1 MNGPEIIE
9 LDGLGGSG
17 GGRASTNFGGGIEL
31 LMNDKFKNDGGGGR
45 RGGGGG
51 GDDITLNDLSML
63 ENELNDITSDLNG
76 GSGGGS
82 SKKITRNMKSDI
94 FSLNFSP
101 NDNGGDASGDE
112 YDGGGGISG
121 GRGESGFS
129 IGAATA
135 ASNGGGDD
143 KGSATWD
150 GYAKF
155 NNIPMNP
162 DAPIDGGGGGA
173 GGAQQPQMT
182 KEELLREK
190 FKLLRKLEE
199 LESKGVTL
207 TKKYTMESSIL
218 EMRGE
223 YETHVEEREHQNS
236 KKFQSKMLLACITG
250 LEFLNNKFDP
260 FDLKL
265 DGWSEQVNENIDE
278 YDEIFA
284 ELHEKYKSKAQMAP
298 ELKLLF
304 QLGGSAIMLHMTN
317 TMFKSALPGM
327 DDIMRQNPELMQQ
340 FTQAAVNSMSSSG
353 QAQGL
358 GGRGGGGNGGGG
370 GGGGAGPGFAS
381 FMSDMMGGGGGGPVL
396 PSRPPPPPIA
406 TKSVNAA
413 PPPPRPGAAI
423 PIGNR
428 PDINLGRGQMNAG
441 ISMSDDDNGDD
452 MFLGRLKP
460 SSAPASQQQQQQQ
473 QQRRPEMRGPAVDT
487 DINSI
492 LSGLKTKSINIQQ
505 QQQQQQGPNQPQ
517 SQGQDQQTFSAQPGP
532 SFADIESG
540 NSGNSGNGSTAP
552 MKSKRKPRSEKN
564 TISLN
569 I

>member
-1 MNGPEIIE
+1 MGSGPEVID
-9 LDGLGGSG
+9 LDMIGSG
-17 GGRASTNFGGGIEL
+17 GRTSTNFGSGIEL
-31 LMNDKFKNDGGGGR
+31 LMNDKFKNDSGGR
-45 RGGGGG
+45 RGGGG
-51 GDDITLNDLSML
+51 GDDITLNDLTML
-63 ENELNDITSDLNG
+63 ENELNDI
-76 GSGGGS
+76 SGDINSMGNS
-82 SKKITRNMKSDI
+82 NSNSNSNSKKISSRNMKSDI
-94 FSLNFSP
+94 FSINFS
-101 NDNGGDASGDE
+101 NDDGNASGDE
-112 YDGGGGISG
+112 RDSVGGGDAIPS
-121 GRGESGFS
+121 FS
-129 IGAATA
+129 IGSATA
-135 ASNGGGDD
+135 NATGGDE
-143 KGSATWD
+143 KPTWD

-162 DAPIDGGGGGA
+162 DIPVDSASTGGA
-173 GGAQQPQMT
+173 AAPQQMS

-199 LESKGVTL
+199 LEAKGVTL

-223 YETHVEEREHQNS
+223 YETHIEEREHQNS
-236 KKFQSKMLLACITG
+236 KKFQAKMLLACITG

-340 FTQAAVNSMSSSG
+340 FTQAAVNSMSSSN

-358 GGRGGGGNGGGG
+358 NGRGT
-370 GGGGAGPGFAS
+370 GGGGAGAGFTS
-381 FMSDMMGGGGGGPVL
+381 FMSDIMGGSGGSGGANNM
-396 PSRPPPPPIA
+396 PSRPPPPPVA

-413 PPPPRPGAAI
+413 PPPTRPGAAI
-423 PIGNR
+423 PIINR
-428 PDINLGRGQMNAG
+428 PDINLGRGQMNTG
-441 ISMSDDDNGDD
+441 INMSDDDD
-452 MFLGRLKP
+452 MDGTGGMFMGRLKSA
-460 SSAPASQQQQQQQ
+460 SSSQQQASQQQQQQQ
-473 QQRRPEMRGPAVDT
+473 QSQRRPEMRGPSADT

-492 LSGLKTKSINIQQ
+492 LSGLKTKSINIQSQ
-505 QQQQQQGPNQPQ
+505 SQPQ
-517 SQGQDQQTFSAQPGP
+517 SELAQQSQ
-532 SFADIESG
+532 SQSQFADIESG
-540 NSGNSGNGSTAP
+540 NGNNSSNAP

>member
-1 MNGPEIIE
+1 MGSGPEVID
-9 LDGLGGSG
+9 LDMIGSG
-17 GGRASTNFGGGIEL
+17 GRTSANFGSGIEL
-31 LMNDKFKNDGGGGR
+31 LMNDKFKNDSGGGGR
-45 RGGGGG
+45 RGGGG
-51 GDDITLNDLSML
+51 GDDITLNDLTML
-63 ENELNDITSDLNG
+63 ENELNDI
-76 GSGGGS
+76 SGDINSMGNS
-82 SKKITRNMKSDI
+82 NSNSNSKKISSRNMKSDI
-94 FSLNFSP
+94 FSINFS
-101 NDNGGDASGDE
+101 NDDGNASGDE
-112 YDGGGGISG
+112 RDSVGAGDAIPS
-121 GRGESGFS
+121 FS
-129 IGAATA
+129 IGSATA
-135 ASNGGGDD
+135 NTSGGDD
-143 KGSATWD
+143 KPTWD

-162 DAPIDGGGGGA
+162 DIPVDSASTGGA
-173 GGAQQPQMT
+173 AAPQQMS

-199 LESKGVTL
+199 LEAKGVTL

-236 KKFQSKMLLACITG
+236 KKFQGKMLLACITG

-340 FTQAAVNSMSSSG
+340 FTQAAVNSMSSSN

-358 GGRGGGGNGGGG
+358 NGRSA
-370 GGGGAGPGFAS
+370 GGAGAGFTS
-381 FMSDMMGGGGGGPVL
+381 FMSDIMGGGGGGSGSTSTSNM
-396 PSRPPPPPIA
+396 PSRPPPPPVA

-423 PIGNR
+423 PIINR
-428 PDINLGRGQMNAG
+428 PDINLGRGQMNTG
-441 ISMSDDDNGDD
+441 INMSDDDD
-452 MFLGRLKP
+452 MDGMFMGR
-460 SSAPASQQQQQQQ
+460 SSQSQSQPAQM
-473 QQRRPEMRGPAVDT
+473 QRRPEMRGPSADT

-492 LSGLKTKSINIQQ
+492 LSGLKTKSINIQS
-505 QQQQQQGPNQPQ
+505 QPQ
-517 SQGQDQQTFSAQPGP
+517 SQSQESLQSGQPQSQ
-532 SFADIESG
+532 FADIESG
-540 NSGNSGNGSTAP
+540 NGNGSNAP

>member
-1 MNGPEIIE
+1 MLKKEVLLTYTNSMGSGPEVID
-9 LDGLGGSG
+9 LDMIGSG
-17 GGRASTNFGGGIEL
+17 GRTSTNFGSGIEL
-31 LMNDKFKNDGGGGR
+31 LMNDKFKNDSGGR
-45 RGGGGG
+45 RGGG
-51 GDDITLNDLSML
+51 GDDITLNDLTML
-63 ENELNDITSDLNG
+63 ENELNDI
-76 GSGGGS
+76 SGDINSMGNS
-82 SKKITRNMKSDI
+82 NSNSNSKKISSRSMKSDI
-94 FSLNFSP
+94 FSINFS
-101 NDNGGDASGDE
+101 NDDGNASGDE
-112 YDGGGGISG
+112 RDNASG
-121 GRGESGFS
+121 GDAIPAFS
-129 IGAATA
+129 IGSATA
-135 ASNGGGDD
+135 NATGGDE
-143 KGSATWD
+143 KPTWD

-162 DAPIDGGGGGA
+162 DIPVDSASTGGA
-173 GGAQQPQMT
+173 AAPQQMS

-199 LESKGVTL
+199 LEAKGVTL

-236 KKFQSKMLLACITG
+236 KKFQGKMLLACITG

-340 FTQAAVNSMSSSG
+340 FTQAAVNSMSSSN

-358 GGRGGGGNGGGG
+358 NGRGTS
-370 GGGGAGPGFAS
+370 GAGAGFTS
-381 FMSDMMGGGGGGPVL
+381 FMSDIMGGGGGGSSSSSNM
-396 PSRPPPPPIA
+396 PSRPPPPPVA

-423 PIGNR
+423 PIINR
-428 PDINLGRGQMNAG
+428 PDINLGRGQMNTG
-441 ISMSDDDNGDD
+441 INMSDDDD
-452 MFLGRLKP
+452 MDGMFMGR
-460 SSAPASQQQQQQQ
+460 SSSQSQSQSQPAQM
-473 QQRRPEMRGPAVDT
+473 QRRPEMRGPSADT

-492 LSGLKTKSINIQQ
+492 LSGLKTKSINIQSQ
-505 QQQQQQGPNQPQ
+505 SESAQQ
-517 SQGQDQQTFSAQPGP
+517 SQSQSQ
-532 SFADIESG
+532 FADIESG
-540 NSGNSGNGSTAP
+540 NGSGSNAP

>member
-1 MNGPEIIE
+1 LLKKEVLLKYTNSMGSGPEVID
-9 LDGLGGSG
+9 LDMIGSG
-17 GGRASTNFGGGIEL
+17 GRTSTNFGSGIEL
-31 LMNDKFKNDGGGGR
+31 LMNDKFKNDSGGGR
-45 RGGGGG
+45 RGGGGGG
-51 GDDITLNDLSML
+51 GDDITLNDLTML
-63 ENELNDITSDLNG
+63 ENELNDI
-76 GSGGGS
+76 SGDINSMGNS
-82 SKKITRNMKSDI
+82 NSNSNSKKISSRSMKSDI
-94 FSLNFSP
+94 FSINFS
-101 NDNGGDASGDE
+101 NDDGNASGDE
-112 YDGGGGISG
+112 RESMGGGDAIPS
-121 GRGESGFS
+121 FS
-129 IGAATA
+129 IGSATA
-135 ASNGGGDD
+135 NATGGDE
-143 KGSATWD
+143 KPTWD

-162 DAPIDGGGGGA
+162 DIPVDSASTGGA
-173 GGAQQPQMT
+173 AAPQQMS

-199 LESKGVTL
+199 LEAKGVTL

-236 KKFQSKMLLACITG
+236 KKFQGKMLLACITG

-340 FTQAAVNSMSSSG
+340 FTQAAVNSMSSSN

-358 GGRGGGGNGGGG
+358 NGRGNSGGGAGAGFTSFMSDIMGNSSSGGGGN
-370 GGGGAGPGFAS
+370 S
-381 FMSDMMGGGGGGPVL
+381 M
-396 PSRPPPPPIA
+396 PSRPPPPPVA

-423 PIGNR
+423 PIINR
-428 PDINLGRGQMNAG
+428 PDINIGRGQMNAG
-441 ISMSDDDNGDD
+441 INMSDDDD
-452 MFLGRLKP
+452 MDGTGGMFMGRSSSQSQSQSQP
-460 SSAPASQQQQQQQ
+460 SQM
-473 QQRRPEMRGPAVDT
+473 QRRPEMRGPSADT

-505 QQQQQQGPNQPQ
+505 PQ
-517 SQGQDQQTFSAQPGP
+517 SQSQESLQSGQQSQSQ
-532 SFADIESG
+532 SQFADIESG
-540 NSGNSGNGSTAP
+540 NGNGSNAP

>member
-1 MNGPEIIE
+1 MNAMHDPEIIE
-9 LDGLGGSG
+9 LDSLGSG

-31 LMNDKFKNDGGGGR
+31 LMNDKFKNDGGGR
-45 RGGGGG
+45 RGGGG
-51 GDDITLNDLSML
+51 GDDITLNDLAML
-63 ENELNDITSDLNG
+63 ESELNDITGDLNG
-76 GSGGGS
+76 GSSGGGGS
-82 SKKITRNMKSDI
+82 TKKITRNMKSDI
-94 FSLNFSP
+94 FSINFS

-112 YDGGGGISG
+112 RDGSNGA
-121 GRGESGFS
+121 RGESGFN
-129 IGAATA
+129 IGSATA
-135 ASNGGGDD
+135 ASGGGED
-143 KGSATWD
+143 KSSTWD

-162 DAPIDGGGGGA
+162 DTPIEGGGGSGN
-173 GGAQQPQMT
+173 GSAQQPQLT

-340 FTQAAVNSMSSSG
+340 FTQAAVNSMSSSS

-358 GGRGGGGNGGGG
+358 GGRGGGG
-370 GGGGAGPGFAS
+370 GGGAGPGFTS
-381 FMSDMMGGGGGGPVL
+381 FMSDMMGGGGGGGGGGGS
-396 PSRPPPPPIA
+396 SRPPPPPVA

-441 ISMSDDDNGDD
+441 INMSDDDNGDD
-452 MFLGRLKP
+452 MFLGRLK
-460 SSAPASQQQQQQQ
+460 SSSTPASASQQ
-473 QQRRPEMRGPAVDT
+473 QQRRPEMRGPSADT

-505 QQQQQQGPNQPQ
+505 SQ
-517 SQGQDQQTFSAQPGP
+517 SQSQSQEQMGS

-540 NSGNSGNGSTAP
+540 NNNNSSSISTAP

>member
-1 MNGPEIIE
+1 MGSGPEVID
-9 LDGLGGSG
+9 LDMIGSG
-17 GGRASTNFGGGIEL
+17 GRSSTNFGSGIEL
-31 LMNDKFKNDGGGGR
+31 LMNDKFKNDSGGR

-51 GDDITLNDLSML
+51 GDDITLNDLNML
-63 ENELNDITSDLNG
+63 ESELNDI
-76 GSGGGS
+76 SGDINSMGNS
-82 SKKITRNMKSDI
+82 NSKKISSRNMKSDI
-94 FSLNFSP
+94 FSINFS
-101 NDNGGDASGDE
+101 NDDGNASGDDRDSMGGGDAIPS
-112 YDGGGGISG
+112 
-121 GRGESGFS
+121 FS
-129 IGAATA
+129 IGSATA
-135 ASNGGGDD
+135 NTSGGDD
-143 KGSATWD
+143 KPTWD

-162 DAPIDGGGGGA
+162 DIPVDSASTGGA
-173 GGAQQPQMT
+173 AAPQQMS

-199 LESKGVTL
+199 LEAKGVTL

-236 KKFQSKMLLACITG
+236 KKFQGKMLLACITG

-340 FTQAAVNSMSSSG
+340 FTQAAVNSMSSSN

-358 GGRGGGGNGGGG
+358 NGRGGGG
-370 GGGGAGPGFAS
+370 GGGGAGAGFTS
-381 FMSDMMGGGGGGPVL
+381 FMSDIMGGGGGGGGSSGGSNM
-396 PSRPPPPPIA
+396 PSRPPPPPVA

-413 PPPPRPGAAI
+413 PPPPRPGSAI
-423 PIGNR
+423 PISNR
-428 PDINLGRGQMNAG
+428 PDINLGRGQMNTG
-441 ISMSDDDNGDD
+441 VNLSDDDD
-452 MFLGRLKP
+452 ME
-460 SSAPASQQQQQQQ
+460 SSRMFTSSQM
-473 QQRRPEMRGPAVDT
+473 QRRPEMRGPSADT

-492 LSGLKTKSINIQQ
+492 LSGLKTKNINIQS
-505 QQQQQQGPNQPQ
+505 QPQ
-517 SQGQDQQTFSAQPGP
+517 ESFQSGGGQSQ
-532 SFADIESG
+532 FADIESG
-540 NSGNSGNGSTAP
+540 NGSTAP
-552 MKSKRKPRSEKN
+552 AKSKRKPRSEKN

>member
-1 MNGPEIIE
+1 
-9 LDGLGGSG
+9 
-17 GGRASTNFGGGIEL
+17 
-31 LMNDKFKNDGGGGR
+31 
-45 RGGGGG
+45 
-51 GDDITLNDLSML
+51 ML
-63 ENELNDITSDLNG
+63 ENELNDI
-76 GSGGGS
+76 SGDINSMGNS
-82 SKKITRNMKSDI
+82 NSNSNSKKISSRSMKSDI
-94 FSLNFSP
+94 FINFS
-101 NDNGGDASGDE
+101 NDDGNASGDE
-112 YDGGGGISG
+112 RDNAGGGDAIPS
-121 GRGESGFS
+121 FS
-129 IGAATA
+129 IGSATA
-135 ASNGGGDD
+135 NATGGDD
-143 KGSATWD
+143 KPTWD

-162 DAPIDGGGGGA
+162 DIPVDSASTGGA
-173 GGAQQPQMT
+173 AAPQQMS

-199 LESKGVTL
+199 LEAKGVTL

-236 KKFQSKMLLACITG
+236 KKFQGKMLLACITG

-340 FTQAAVNSMSSSG
+340 FTQAAVNSMSSSN

-358 GGRGGGGNGGGG
+358 NGRGTGAGGGGAGFTSFMSDIMGGGG
-370 GGGGAGPGFAS
+370 GGGGS
-381 FMSDMMGGGGGGPVL
+381 SSNM
-396 PSRPPPPPIA
+396 PSRPPPPPVA

-423 PIGNR
+423 PIINR
-428 PDINLGRGQMNAG
+428 PDINLGRGQMNTG
-441 ISMSDDDNGDD
+441 INMSDDDD
-452 MFLGRLKP
+452 MDGTSGGGMFMGRSSQSQSQP
-460 SSAPASQQQQQQQ
+460 SQM
-473 QQRRPEMRGPAVDT
+473 QRRPEMRGPSADT

-492 LSGLKTKSINIQQ
+492 LSGLKTKNINIQS
-505 QQQQQQGPNQPQ
+505 Q
-517 SQGQDQQTFSAQPGP
+517 SQESLQSGQSQSQ
-532 SFADIESG
+532 FADIESG
-540 NSGNSGNGSTAP
+540 NGNGSTAP

>member
-1 MNGPEIIE
+1 MGSGPEVID
-9 LDGLGGSG
+9 LDMIGG
-17 GGRASTNFGGGIEL
+17 GGRTSANFGSGIEL
-31 LMNDKFKNDGGGGR
+31 LMNDKFKNDSGGGR

-51 GDDITLNDLSML
+51 GDDITLNDLTML
-63 ENELNDITSDLNG
+63 ENELNDI
-76 GSGGGS
+76 SGDINSMGNS
-82 SKKITRNMKSDI
+82 NSNSNSNSKKISSRSMKSDI
-94 FSLNFSP
+94 FSINFS
-101 NDNGGDASGDE
+101 NDDGNASGDE
-112 YDGGGGISG
+112 RDSVGGGGDAIPS
-121 GRGESGFS
+121 FS
-129 IGAATA
+129 IGSATA
-135 ASNGGGDD
+135 NATGGDE
-143 KGSATWD
+143 KPTWD

-162 DAPIDGGGGGA
+162 DIPVDSASTGGA
-173 GGAQQPQMT
+173 AAPQQMS

-199 LESKGVTL
+199 LEAKGVTL

-223 YETHVEEREHQNS
+223 YETHIEEREHQNS
-236 KKFQSKMLLACITG
+236 KKFQGKMLLACITG

-340 FTQAAVNSMSSSG
+340 FTQAAVNSMSSSN

-358 GGRGGGGNGGGG
+358 NGRGGG
-370 GGGGAGPGFAS
+370 AGFTS
-381 FMSDMMGGGGGGPVL
+381 FMSDIMGGSGSSGANNM
-396 PSRPPPPPIA
+396 PSRPPPPPVA

-413 PPPPRPGAAI
+413 PPPPRPGAPI
-423 PIGNR
+423 PIINR
-428 PDINLGRGQMNAG
+428 PDINLGRGQMNTG
-441 ISMSDDDNGDD
+441 INMSDDDDD
-452 MFLGRLKP
+452 MDGTGGSGMFMGRLKTA
-460 SSAPASQQQQQQQ
+460 SSSQQQASQPQS
-473 QQRRPEMRGPAVDT
+473 QRRPEMRGPSADT

-492 LSGLKTKSINIQQ
+492 LSGLKTKSINIQS
-505 QQQQQQGPNQPQ
+505 QPQ
-517 SQGQDQQTFSAQPGP
+517 SQPQSQESLQSVQQSQ
-532 SFADIESG
+532 SQSQFADIESG
-540 NSGNSGNGSTAP
+540 NGNNSSNAP

>member
-1 MNGPEIIE
+1 MGSGPEVID
-9 LDGLGGSG
+9 LDMIGSG
-17 GGRASTNFGGGIEL
+17 GRSSTNFGSGIEL

-51 GDDITLNDLSML
+51 GDDITLNDLTML
-63 ENELNDITSDLNG
+63 ENELNDI
-76 GSGGGS
+76 SGDINSMGNS
-82 SKKITRNMKSDI
+82 NSNSKKISSRNMKSDI
-94 FSLNFSP
+94 FSINFS
-101 NDNGGDASGDE
+101 NDDGNASGDDRDSMGGGDAIPS
-112 YDGGGGISG
+112 
-121 GRGESGFS
+121 FS
-129 IGAATA
+129 IGSATA
-135 ASNGGGDD
+135 NTSGGDD
-143 KGSATWD
+143 KPTWD

-162 DAPIDGGGGGA
+162 DIPVDSASTGGA
-173 GGAQQPQMT
+173 AAPQQMS

-199 LESKGVTL
+199 LEAKGVTL

-236 KKFQSKMLLACITG
+236 KKFQGKMLLACITG

-340 FTQAAVNSMSSSG
+340 FTQAAVNSMSSSN
-353 QAQGL
+353 QTQGL
-358 GGRGGGGNGGGG
+358 NGRGTN
-370 GGGGAGPGFAS
+370 GGGGAGAGFTS
-381 FMSDMMGGGGGGPVL
+381 FMSDIMGGGGGGSGGSNM
-396 PSRPPPPPIA
+396 PSRPPPPPVA

-423 PIGNR
+423 PIINR
-428 PDINLGRGQMNAG
+428 PDINLGRGQMNTG
-441 ISMSDDDNGDD
+441 INMSDDDD
-452 MFLGRLKP
+452 MDGGMFMGR
-460 SSAPASQQQQQQQ
+460 SSQSQSQSQPAQM
-473 QQRRPEMRGPAVDT
+473 QRRPEMRGPSADT

-492 LSGLKTKSINIQQ
+492 LSGLKTKNINIQS
-505 QQQQQQGPNQPQ
+505 QPQ
-517 SQGQDQQTFSAQPGP
+517 SQSQESFQSGGQSQ
-532 SFADIESG
+532 FADIESG
-540 NSGNSGNGSTAP
+540 NGSGSNAP

>member
-1 MNGPEIIE
+1 MEPEVIE
-9 LDGLGGSG
+9 LDI
-17 GGRASTNFGGGIEL
+17 GGRASTNFGSGIEL
-31 LMNDKFKNDGGGGR
+31 LMNDKFKNEVGGNNRKGGSS
-45 RGGGGG
+45 
-51 GDDITLNDLSML
+51 GDDITLNDLTML
-63 ENELNDITSDLNG
+63 ENELNDITGDLNSLGGNG
-76 GSGGGS
+76 GSSS

-94 FSLNFSP
+94 FSINFS
-101 NDNGGDASGDE
+101 NDD
-112 YDGGGGISG
+112 SG
-121 GRGESGFS
+121 GNGNASEDENARDNTLSSGFN
-129 IGAATA
+129 IGSATA
-135 ASNGGGDD
+135 APSAED
-143 KGSATWD
+143 KPTWD

-162 DAPIDGGGGGA
+162 DVPVDGTGA
-173 GGAQQPQMT
+173 AGAQQPQMS

-223 YETHVEEREHQNS
+223 YETHVEERERQNS

-340 FTQAAVNSMSSSG
+340 FTQAAVNSMSSSN

-358 GGRGGGGNGGGG
+358 RGGGG
-370 GGGGAGPGFAS
+370 GGGGPGTGFAS
-381 FMSDMMGGGGGGPVL
+381 FMSDMMGGGGGGGGATAL
-396 PSRPPPPPIA
+396 PSRPPPPPVA

-413 PPPPRPGAAI
+413 PPPPRPGAPI
-423 PIGNR
+423 PIINR
-428 PDINLGRGQMNAG
+428 PDINIGRGQMNTG
-441 ISMSDDDNGDD
+441 ISLSDADDDGNGD
-452 MFLGRLKP
+452 MFMGRLKSRQSQP
-460 SSAPASQQQQQQQ
+460 QQQQQQQ
-473 QQRRPEMRGPAVDT
+473 QEQPQQRRPEMRGPSADT

-492 LSGLKTKSINIQQ
+492 LSGLKTKSINIQST
-505 QQQQQQGPNQPQ
+505 P
-517 SQGQDQQTFSAQPGP
+517 AP
-532 SFADIESG
+532 SVVEDIES
-540 NSGNSGNGSTAP
+540 STSSNAP

>member
-1 MNGPEIIE
+1 MGSGPEVID
-9 LDGLGGSG
+9 LDMIGSG
-17 GGRASTNFGGGIEL
+17 GRSSTNFGSGIEL

-51 GDDITLNDLSML
+51 GDDITLNDLTML
-63 ENELNDITSDLNG
+63 ENELNDI
-76 GSGGGS
+76 SGDINSMGNS
-82 SKKITRNMKSDI
+82 NSNSKKISSRNMKSDI
-94 FSLNFSP
+94 FSINFS
-101 NDNGGDASGDE
+101 NDDGNASGDDRDSMGGGDAIPS
-112 YDGGGGISG
+112 
-121 GRGESGFS
+121 FS
-129 IGAATA
+129 IGSATA
-135 ASNGGGDD
+135 NTSGGDD
-143 KGSATWD
+143 KPTWD

-162 DAPIDGGGGGA
+162 DIPVDSASTGGA
-173 GGAQQPQMT
+173 AAPQQMS

-199 LESKGVTL
+199 LEAKGVTL

-236 KKFQSKMLLACITG
+236 KKFQGKMLLACITG

-340 FTQAAVNSMSSSG
+340 FTQAAVNSMSSSN
-353 QAQGL
+353 QTQGL
-358 GGRGGGGNGGGG
+358 NGRGTN
-370 GGGGAGPGFAS
+370 GGGGAGAGFTS
-381 FMSDMMGGGGGGPVL
+381 FMSDIMGGGGGGSGGSNM
-396 PSRPPPPPIA
+396 PSRPPPPPVA

-423 PIGNR
+423 PIINR
-428 PDINLGRGQMNAG
+428 PDINLGRGQMNTG
-441 ISMSDDDNGDD
+441 INMSDDDD
-452 MFLGRLKP
+452 MDGGMFMGR
-460 SSAPASQQQQQQQ
+460 SSQSQSQPAQM
-473 QQRRPEMRGPAVDT
+473 QRRPEMRGPSADT

-492 LSGLKTKSINIQQ
+492 LSGLKTKNINIQS
-505 QQQQQQGPNQPQ
+505 QPQ
-517 SQGQDQQTFSAQPGP
+517 SQSQESFQSGGQSQ
-532 SFADIESG
+532 FADIESG
-540 NSGNSGNGSTAP
+540 NGSGSNAP

>member
-1 MNGPEIIE
+1 MGSGPEVID
-9 LDGLGGSG
+9 LDMIGSG
-17 GGRASTNFGGGIEL
+17 GRTSANFGSGIEL
-31 LMNDKFKNDGGGGR
+31 LMNDKFKNDSGSGR
-45 RGGGGG
+45 RGG
-51 GDDITLNDLSML
+51 GDDITLNDLTML
-63 ENELNDITSDLNG
+63 ENELNDI
-76 GSGGGS
+76 SGDINSMGNS
-82 SKKITRNMKSDI
+82 NSNSKKVSSRNMKSDI
-94 FSLNFSP
+94 FSINFS
-101 NDNGGDASGDE
+101 NDDGNASGDE
-112 YDGGGGISG
+112 RDSVGGGDAIPS
-121 GRGESGFS
+121 FS
-129 IGAATA
+129 IGSATA
-135 ASNGGGDD
+135 NTAGGDD
-143 KGSATWD
+143 KPTWD

-162 DAPIDGGGGGA
+162 DIPVDSASTGGA
-173 GGAQQPQMT
+173 AAPQQMS

-199 LESKGVTL
+199 LEAKGVTL

-223 YETHVEEREHQNS
+223 YETHIEEREHQNS
-236 KKFQSKMLLACITG
+236 KKFQAKMLLACITG

-340 FTQAAVNSMSSSG
+340 FTQAAVNSMSSSN

-358 GGRGGGGNGGGG
+358 NGRGAGA
-370 GGGGAGPGFAS
+370 GGGAGTGFTS
-381 FMSDMMGGGGGGPVL
+381 FMSDIMGGGGGGSTSNL
-396 PSRPPPPPIA
+396 PSRPPPPPVA

-413 PPPPRPGAAI
+413 PPPPRPGAPI
-423 PIGNR
+423 PIINR
-428 PDINLGRGQMNAG
+428 PDINLGRGQMNTG
-441 ISMSDDDNGDD
+441 INMSDDDD
-452 MFLGRLKP
+452 MDGMFMGRSQSKSQSQSQP
-460 SSAPASQQQQQQQ
+460 SQA
-473 QQRRPEMRGPAVDT
+473 QRRPEMRSPSADT

-505 QQQQQQGPNQPQ
+505 SQPQ
-517 SQGQDQQTFSAQPGP
+517 ESLQSGQSQSQ
-532 SFADIESG
+532 FADIESG
-540 NSGNSGNGSTAP
+540 NGNGSNAP

>member
-1 MNGPEIIE
+1 MGSGPEVID
-9 LDGLGGSG
+9 LDMIGSG
-17 GGRASTNFGGGIEL
+17 GRTSANFGSGIEL
-31 LMNDKFKNDGGGGR
+31 LMNDKFKNDSSSGR
-45 RGGGGG
+45 RGGG
-51 GDDITLNDLSML
+51 GDDITLNDLTML
-63 ENELNDITSDLNG
+63 ENELNDI
-76 GSGGGS
+76 SGDINSMGNS
-82 SKKITRNMKSDI
+82 SSNSKKVSSRNMKSDI
-94 FSLNFSP
+94 FSINFS
-101 NDNGGDASGDE
+101 NDDGNASGDE
-112 YDGGGGISG
+112 RDSVGGGDANPP
-121 GRGESGFS
+121 FS
-129 IGAATA
+129 IGSATA
-135 ASNGGGDD
+135 NTAGGDD
-143 KGSATWD
+143 KPTWD

-162 DAPIDGGGGGA
+162 DIPVDSASTGGA
-173 GGAQQPQMT
+173 AAPQQMS

-199 LESKGVTL
+199 LEAKGVTL

-223 YETHVEEREHQNS
+223 YETHIEEREHQNS
-236 KKFQSKMLLACITG
+236 KKFQAKMLLACITG

-340 FTQAAVNSMSSSG
+340 FTQAAVNSMSSSN

-358 GGRGGGGNGGGG
+358 NGRGAGAGAGAGTGFTSFMSDIMGGGGSSGGGG
-370 GGGGAGPGFAS
+370 GS
-381 FMSDMMGGGGGGPVL
+381 SSSSM
-396 PSRPPPPPIA
+396 PSRPPPPPVA

-413 PPPPRPGAAI
+413 PPPPRPGAPI
-423 PIGNR
+423 PIINR
-428 PDINLGRGQMNAG
+428 PDINIGRGQMNTG
-441 ISMSDDDNGDD
+441 INMSDDDD
-452 MFLGRLKP
+452 MDGMFMGRSSQSKSQSQSQSQSQP
-460 SSAPASQQQQQQQ
+460 SQV
-473 QQRRPEMRGPAVDT
+473 QRRPEMRGPSADT

-505 QQQQQQGPNQPQ
+505 SQ
-517 SQGQDQQTFSAQPGP
+517 SQESFQSQSGQSQSQ
-532 SFADIESG
+532 FADIESG
-540 NSGNSGNGSTAP
+540 NGSNAP

>member
-1 MNGPEIIE
+1 MGSGPEVID
-9 LDGLGGSG
+9 LDMIGSG
-17 GGRASTNFGGGIEL
+17 GRSSANFGSGIEL
-31 LMNDKFKNDGGGGR
+31 LMNDKFKNDSGGGR
-45 RGGGGG
+45 RGGGG
-51 GDDITLNDLSML
+51 GDDITLNDLTML
-63 ENELNDITSDLNG
+63 ENELNDI
-76 GSGGGS
+76 SGDINSMGNS
-82 SKKITRNMKSDI
+82 NSKKISSRSMKSDI
-94 FSLNFSP
+94 FSINFS
-101 NDNGGDASGDE
+101 NDDGNASGDE
-112 YDGGGGISG
+112 RDDIGGSDAIPS
-121 GRGESGFS
+121 FS
-129 IGAATA
+129 IGSATA
-135 ASNGGGDD
+135 NATGGDE
-143 KGSATWD
+143 KPTWD

-162 DAPIDGGGGGA
+162 DIPVDSASTGGA
-173 GGAQQPQMT
+173 AAPQQMS

-199 LESKGVTL
+199 LEAKGVTL

-236 KKFQSKMLLACITG
+236 KKFQGKMLLACITG

-340 FTQAAVNSMSSSG
+340 FTQAAVNSMSSSN

-358 GGRGGGGNGGGG
+358 NGRGTN
-370 GGGGAGPGFAS
+370 GGGAGAGFTS
-381 FMSDMMGGGGGGPVL
+381 FMSDMMGGGGSSSSSNM
-396 PSRPPPPPIA
+396 PSRPPPPPVA

-423 PIGNR
+423 PIINR

-441 ISMSDDDNGDD
+441 INMSDDDD
-452 MFLGRLKP
+452 MDGNSGMFMGRSSQSQSQSQP
-460 SSAPASQQQQQQQ
+460 SQM
-473 QQRRPEMRGPAVDT
+473 QRRPEMRGPSADT

-492 LSGLKTKSINIQQ
+492 LSGLKTKNINIQS
-505 QQQQQQGPNQPQ
+505 QPQ
-517 SQGQDQQTFSAQPGP
+517 SQSQESFQSGGQSQSQ
-532 SFADIESG
+532 FADIE
-540 NSGNSGNGSTAP
+540 SGNGSTAP

>member
-1 MNGPEIIE
+1 MLKKEVLLKYTNSMGSGPEVID
-9 LDGLGGSG
+9 LDMIGSG
-17 GGRASTNFGGGIEL
+17 GRTSTNFGSGIEL
-31 LMNDKFKNDGGGGR
+31 LMNDKFKNDSGGR
-45 RGGGGG
+45 RSGGGG
-51 GDDITLNDLSML
+51 GDDITLNDLTML
-63 ENELNDITSDLNG
+63 ENELNDI
-76 GSGGGS
+76 SGDINSMGNS
-82 SKKITRNMKSDI
+82 NSNSNSKKISSRSMKSDI
-94 FSLNFSP
+94 FSINFS
-101 NDNGGDASGDE
+101 NDDGNASGDE
-112 YDGGGGISG
+112 RDNAGGGDAIPA
-121 GRGESGFS
+121 FS
-129 IGAATA
+129 IGSATA
-135 ASNGGGDD
+135 NTSGGDD
-143 KGSATWD
+143 KPTWD

-162 DAPIDGGGGGA
+162 DIPVDSASTGGA
-173 GGAQQPQMT
+173 AAPQQMS

-199 LESKGVTL
+199 LEAKGVTL

-236 KKFQSKMLLACITG
+236 KKFQGKMLLACITG

-340 FTQAAVNSMSSSG
+340 FTQAAVNSMSSSN

-358 GGRGGGGNGGGG
+358 NGRGTSGAGAGFTSFMSDIMGGGG
-370 GGGGAGPGFAS
+370 GGGGGS
-381 FMSDMMGGGGGGPVL
+381 SSSM
-396 PSRPPPPPIA
+396 PSRPPPPPVA

-423 PIGNR
+423 PIINR
-428 PDINLGRGQMNAG
+428 PDINIGRGQMNAG
-441 ISMSDDDNGDD
+441 INMSDDDD
-452 MFLGRLKP
+452 MDGTSGGGMFMGR
-460 SSAPASQQQQQQQ
+460 SSSQSQSQSQPAQM
-473 QQRRPEMRGPAVDT
+473 QRRPEMRGPSADT

-492 LSGLKTKSINIQQ
+492 LSGLKTKSINIQS
-505 QQQQQQGPNQPQ
+505 QPQ
-517 SQGQDQQTFSAQPGP
+517 SQSQESFQSGGGQSQ
-532 SFADIESG
+532 FADIESG
-540 NSGNSGNGSTAP
+540 NGNGSTAP

>member
-1 MNGPEIIE
+1 MGSGPEVID
-9 LDGLGGSG
+9 LDMIGSG
-17 GGRASTNFGGGIEL
+17 GRTSTNFGSGIEL
-31 LMNDKFKNDGGGGR
+31 LMNDKFKNDSGGGR
-45 RGGGGG
+45 RGGG
-51 GDDITLNDLSML
+51 GDDITLNDLTML
-63 ENELNDITSDLNG
+63 ENELNDI
-76 GSGGGS
+76 SGDINSMGNS
-82 SKKITRNMKSDI
+82 NSKKISSRSMKSDI
-94 FSLNFSP
+94 FSINFS
-101 NDNGGDASGDE
+101 NDDGNASGDE
-112 YDGGGGISG
+112 RDNMGGGDATPS
-121 GRGESGFS
+121 FN
-129 IGAATA
+129 IGSATA
-135 ASNGGGDD
+135 NSSGGDD
-143 KGSATWD
+143 KPTWD

-162 DAPIDGGGGGA
+162 DIPVDSASTGGA
-173 GGAQQPQMT
+173 AAPQQMS

-199 LESKGVTL
+199 LEAKGVTL

-236 KKFQSKMLLACITG
+236 KKFQGKMLLACITG

-340 FTQAAVNSMSSSG
+340 FTQAAVNSMSSSN

-358 GGRGGGGNGGGG
+358 NGRSAGGGAGAGFTSFMSDIMGGGG
-370 GGGGAGPGFAS
+370 GGGS
-381 FMSDMMGGGGGGPVL
+381 SI
-396 PSRPPPPPIA
+396 PSRPPPPPVA

-423 PIGNR
+423 PIINR
-428 PDINLGRGQMNAG
+428 PDINLGRGQMNTG
-441 ISMSDDDNGDD
+441 INMSDDDD
-452 MFLGRLKP
+452 MDGTSGGGMFMGR
-460 SSAPASQQQQQQQ
+460 SSQSQSQPAQM
-473 QQRRPEMRGPAVDT
+473 QRRPEMRGPSADT

-492 LSGLKTKSINIQQ
+492 LSGLKTKNINIQS
-505 QQQQQQGPNQPQ
+505 Q
-517 SQGQDQQTFSAQPGP
+517 SQESLQSGQSQ
-532 SFADIESG
+532 FADIESG
-540 NSGNSGNGSTAP
+540 GSNAP

>member
-1 MNGPEIIE
+1 MGSGPEVID
-9 LDGLGGSG
+9 LDMIGG
-17 GGRASTNFGGGIEL
+17 GGRTSANFGSGIEL
-31 LMNDKFKNDGGGGR
+31 LMNDKFKNDSGGGR

-51 GDDITLNDLSML
+51 GDDITLNDLTML
-63 ENELNDITSDLNG
+63 ENELNDI
-76 GSGGGS
+76 SGDINSMGNS
-82 SKKITRNMKSDI
+82 NSNSNSNSKKISSRSMKSDI
-94 FSLNFSP
+94 FSINFS
-101 NDNGGDASGDE
+101 NDDGNASGDE
-112 YDGGGGISG
+112 RDSVGGGGDAIPS
-121 GRGESGFS
+121 FS
-129 IGAATA
+129 IGSATA
-135 ASNGGGDD
+135 NATGGDE
-143 KGSATWD
+143 KPTWD

-162 DAPIDGGGGGA
+162 DIPVDSASTGGA
-173 GGAQQPQMT
+173 AAPQQMS

-199 LESKGVTL
+199 LEAKGVTL

-236 KKFQSKMLLACITG
+236 KKFQGKMLLACITG

-340 FTQAAVNSMSSSG
+340 FTQAAVNSMSSSN

-358 GGRGGGGNGGGG
+358 NGRGGGGAGAGAGFTSFMSDIMGGGG
-370 GGGGAGPGFAS
+370 GGGGANN
-381 FMSDMMGGGGGGPVL
+381 M
-396 PSRPPPPPIA
+396 PSRPPPPPVA

-413 PPPPRPGAAI
+413 PPPPRPGAPI
-423 PIGNR
+423 PIINR
-428 PDINLGRGQMNAG
+428 PDINLGRGQMNTG
-441 ISMSDDDNGDD
+441 INMSDDDD
-452 MFLGRLKP
+452 MDGTGGGMFMGRLKTA
-460 SSAPASQQQQQQQ
+460 SSSQQQASQPQM
-473 QQRRPEMRGPAVDT
+473 QRRPEMRGPSADT

-492 LSGLKTKSINIQQ
+492 LSGLKTKSINIQS
-505 QQQQQQGPNQPQ
+505 QPQ
-517 SQGQDQQTFSAQPGP
+517 SQPQSQESLQSVQQSQ
-532 SFADIESG
+532 SQSQFADIESG
-540 NSGNSGNGSTAP
+540 NGNNSSNAP

>member
-1 MNGPEIIE
+1 MDPEIIE
-9 LDGLGGSG
+9 LDIGGKTS
-17 GGRASTNFGGGIEL
+17 SNFGSGIEL
-31 LMNDKFKNDGGGGR
+31 LMNDKFKNDSGGGR
-45 RGGGGG
+45 RGGGN
-51 GDDITLNDLSML
+51 DDITLNDLTML
-63 ENELNDITSDLNG
+63 ENELNDISGELNS
-76 GSGGGS
+76 GSGSGS
-82 SKKITRNMKSDI
+82 TKKISRNMKSDI
-94 FSLNFSP
+94 FSINFS
-101 NDNGGDASGDE
+101 NDDDDGSGNA
-112 YDGGGGISG
+112 GGGG
-121 GRGESGFS
+121 GEEPLSSAFN
-129 IGAATA
+129 IGSATA
-135 ASNGGGDD
+135 SGSGIGQDD
-143 KGSATWD
+143 KPTWD

-162 DAPIDGGGGGA
+162 DVPVEGA
-173 GGAQQPQMT
+173 AQPQMT

-199 LESKGVTL
+199 LESKGITL

-223 YETHVEEREHQNS
+223 YETHVEERERQNS

-340 FTQAAVNSMSSSG
+340 FTQAAVNSMSSSS

-358 GGRGGGGNGGGG
+358 NGRGGGGGS
-370 GGGGAGPGFAS
+370 GFTS
-381 FMSDMMGGGGGGPVL
+381 FMSDIMGGGGSNSGSSL
-396 PSRPPPPPIA
+396 PSRPPPPPVA

-413 PPPPRPGAAI
+413 PPPPRPGAPI
-423 PIGNR
+423 PIINR
-428 PDINLGRGQMNAG
+428 PDINLGRGQMNTG
-441 ISMSDDDNGDD
+441 VSMSDIDDDNDD
-452 MFLGRLKP
+452 MFMGRLK
-460 SSAPASQQQQQQQ
+460 SQTQGPASSSTSTSSRVPQGQG
-473 QQRRPEMRGPAVDT
+473 RPEMRGPSVDT

-505 QQQQQQGPNQPQ
+505 SQQSQPQQQQQESSG
-517 SQGQDQQTFSAQPGP
+517 FS
-532 SFADIESG
+532 DIET
-540 NSGNSGNGSTAP
+540 GSAP
-552 MKSKRKPRSEKN
+552 LKSKRKPRSEKN

>member
-1 MNGPEIIE
+1 MEPEVIE
-9 LDGLGGSG
+9 LDI
-17 GGRASTNFGGGIEL
+17 GGRASTNFGSGIEL
-31 LMNDKFKNDGGGGR
+31 LMNDKFKNEVGGNNRKGGSS
-45 RGGGGG
+45 
-51 GDDITLNDLSML
+51 GDDITLNDLTML
-63 ENELNDITSDLNG
+63 ENELNDITGDLNSLGGNG
-76 GSGGGS
+76 GSS
-82 SKKITRNMKSDI
+82 SSSNSNSKKITRNMKSDI
-94 FSLNFSP
+94 FSLNFS
-101 NDNGGDASGDE
+101 ND
-112 YDGGGGISG
+112 
-121 GRGESGFS
+121 ESGSGNAGEDEPLSSGFN
-129 IGAATA
+129 IGSATA
-135 ASNGGGDD
+135 APSAED
-143 KGSATWD
+143 KPTWD

-162 DAPIDGGGGGA
+162 DVPVDGTGA
-173 GGAQQPQMT
+173 AGAQQPQMS

-223 YETHVEEREHQNS
+223 YETHVEERERQNS

-340 FTQAAVNSMSSSG
+340 FTQAAVNSMSSSN

-358 GGRGGGGNGGGG
+358 RGVGGGG
-370 GGGGAGPGFAS
+370 GGGPGTGFAS
-381 FMSDMMGGGGGGPVL
+381 FMSDMMGGGSATAL
-396 PSRPPPPPIA
+396 PSRPPPPPVA

-413 PPPPRPGAAI
+413 PPPPRPGAPI
-423 PIGNR
+423 PIINR
-428 PDINLGRGQMNAG
+428 PDINIGRGQMNTG
-441 ISMSDDDNGDD
+441 ISLSDADDDGNGD
-452 MFLGRLKP
+452 MFMGRLKSRQSQP
-460 SSAPASQQQQQQQ
+460 QQQQQQQQQQQEQPQ
-473 QQRRPEMRGPAVDT
+473 QQRRPEMRGPSADT

-492 LSGLKTKSINIQQ
+492 LSGLKTKSINIQST
-505 QQQQQQGPNQPQ
+505 P
-517 SQGQDQQTFSAQPGP
+517 AP
-532 SFADIESG
+532 SVVEDIESAG
-540 NSGNSGNGSTAP
+540 ASNSNAP

>member
-1 MNGPEIIE
+1 MGSGPEVID
-9 LDGLGGSG
+9 LDMIGG
-17 GGRASTNFGGGIEL
+17 GGRTSANFGSGIEL
-31 LMNDKFKNDGGGGR
+31 LMNDKFKNDSGGGR
-45 RGGGGG
+45 RGGGGGG
-51 GDDITLNDLSML
+51 GDDITLNDLTML
-63 ENELNDITSDLNG
+63 ENELNDI
-76 GSGGGS
+76 SGDMGS
-82 SKKITRNMKSDI
+82 SSNSNSNSNSKKVSSRNMKSDI
-94 FSLNFSP
+94 FSINFS
-101 NDNGGDASGDE
+101 NDDGNASGDE
-112 YDGGGGISG
+112 RDSVGGGGDAIPS
-121 GRGESGFS
+121 FS
-129 IGAATA
+129 IGSATA
-135 ASNGGGDD
+135 NATGGDE
-143 KGSATWD
+143 KPTWD

-162 DAPIDGGGGGA
+162 DIPVDSASTGGA
-173 GGAQQPQMT
+173 AAPQQMS

-199 LESKGVTL
+199 LEAKGVTL

-223 YETHVEEREHQNS
+223 YETHIEEREHQNS
-236 KKFQSKMLLACITG
+236 KKFQAKMLLACITG

-340 FTQAAVNSMSSSG
+340 FTQAAVNSMSSSN

-358 GGRGGGGNGGGG
+358 NGRGGGGAGAGFTSFMSDIMGGG
-370 GGGGAGPGFAS
+370 GGGGANN
-381 FMSDMMGGGGGGPVL
+381 L
-396 PSRPPPPPIA
+396 PSRPPPPPVA

-413 PPPPRPGAAI
+413 PPPPRPGAPI
-423 PIGNR
+423 PIINR
-428 PDINLGRGQMNAG
+428 PDINLGRGQMNTG
-441 ISMSDDDNGDD
+441 INMSDDDEMDGTGG
-452 MFLGRLKP
+452 MFMGRLKSA
-460 SSAPASQQQQQQQ
+460 SSSQQQASQQQQS
-473 QQRRPEMRGPAVDT
+473 QRRPEMRGPSADT

-492 LSGLKTKSINIQQ
+492 LSGLKTKSINIQS
-505 QQQQQQGPNQPQ
+505 QPQ
-517 SQGQDQQTFSAQPGP
+517 SQPQSELAQQSQ
-532 SFADIESG
+532 SQSQFADIESG
-540 NSGNSGNGSTAP
+540 NGNNSSNAP

>member
-1 MNGPEIIE
+1 MGSGPEVID
-9 LDGLGGSG
+9 LDMIGSG
-17 GGRASTNFGGGIEL
+17 GRTSTNFGSGIEL
-31 LMNDKFKNDGGGGR
+31 LMNDKFKNDSGGR

-51 GDDITLNDLSML
+51 GDDITLNDLTML
-63 ENELNDITSDLNG
+63 ENELNDI
-76 GSGGGS
+76 SGDINSMGNS
-82 SKKITRNMKSDI
+82 NSNSNSKKISSRSMKSDI
-94 FSLNFSP
+94 FSINFS
-101 NDNGGDASGDE
+101 NDDGNASGDE
-112 YDGGGGISG
+112 RDNASG
-121 GRGESGFS
+121 GDAIPAFS
-129 IGAATA
+129 IGSATA
-135 ASNGGGDD
+135 NAAGGDE
-143 KGSATWD
+143 KPTWD

-162 DAPIDGGGGGA
+162 DIPVDSASTGGA
-173 GGAQQPQMT
+173 AAPQQMS

-199 LESKGVTL
+199 LEAKGVTL

-236 KKFQSKMLLACITG
+236 KKFQGKMLLACITG

-340 FTQAAVNSMSSSG
+340 FTQAAVNSMSSSN

-358 GGRGGGGNGGGG
+358 NGRGT
-370 GGGGAGPGFAS
+370 GAGAGAGFTS
-381 FMSDMMGGGGGGPVL
+381 FMSDIMGGGGGGSSSSSSM
-396 PSRPPPPPIA
+396 PSRPPPPPVA

-423 PIGNR
+423 PIINR
-428 PDINLGRGQMNAG
+428 PDINIGRGQMNAG
-441 ISMSDDDNGDD
+441 INMSDDDD
-452 MFLGRLKP
+452 MDGTSGGGMFMGR
-460 SSAPASQQQQQQQ
+460 SSSQSQSQSQPAQM
-473 QQRRPEMRGPAVDT
+473 QRRPEMRGPSADT

-492 LSGLKTKSINIQQ
+492 LSGLKTKSINIQSQ
-505 QQQQQQGPNQPQ
+505 SESAQQ
-517 SQGQDQQTFSAQPGP
+517 SQSQSQSQFV
-532 SFADIESG
+532 DIESG
-540 NSGNSGNGSTAP
+540 IGNGSNAP

>member
-1 MNGPEIIE
+1 MGSGPEVID
-9 LDGLGGSG
+9 LDMIGSG
-17 GGRASTNFGGGIEL
+17 GRSSTNFGSGIEL
-31 LMNDKFKNDGGGGR
+31 LMNDKFKNDSGGGR
-45 RGGGGG
+45 RGGGGGG
-51 GDDITLNDLSML
+51 GDDITLNDLTML
-63 ENELNDITSDLNG
+63 ENELNDI
-76 GSGGGS
+76 SGDINSMGNS
-82 SKKITRNMKSDI
+82 NSKKISSRNMKSDI
-94 FSLNFSP
+94 FSINFS
-101 NDNGGDASGDE
+101 NDDGNASGDE
-112 YDGGGGISG
+112 RDSVGGGDAIPS
-121 GRGESGFS
+121 FS
-129 IGAATA
+129 IGSATA
-135 ASNGGGDD
+135 NTSGGDD
-143 KGSATWD
+143 KPTWD

-162 DAPIDGGGGGA
+162 DIPVDSASTGGSAPP
-173 GGAQQPQMT
+173 QQMS

-199 LESKGVTL
+199 LEAKGVTL

-236 KKFQSKMLLACITG
+236 KKFQGKMLLACITG

-340 FTQAAVNSMSSSG
+340 FTQAAVNSMSSSN

-358 GGRGGGGNGGGG
+358 NGRGAGGGGAGAGFTSFMSDIMGGGG
-370 GGGGAGPGFAS
+370 GGGGGS
-381 FMSDMMGGGGGGPVL
+381 NL
-396 PSRPPPPPIA
+396 PSRPPPPPVA

-423 PIGNR
+423 PIINR
-428 PDINLGRGQMNAG
+428 PDINLGRGQMNTG
-441 ISMSDDDNGDD
+441 INMSDDDD
-452 MFLGRLKP
+452 MDGMFMGRSSQSQSQSQP
-460 SSAPASQQQQQQQ
+460 SQM
-473 QQRRPEMRGPAVDT
+473 QRRPEMRGPSADT

-492 LSGLKTKSINIQQ
+492 LSGLKTKNINIQQ
-505 QQQQQQGPNQPQ
+505 SQPPSQ
-517 SQGQDQQTFSAQPGP
+517 SQESFQSGGQSQSQ
-532 SFADIESG
+532 FADIESG
-540 NSGNSGNGSTAP
+540 NGSTAP
-552 MKSKRKPRSEKN
+552 TKSKRKPRSEKN

>member
-1 MNGPEIIE
+1 MAEPEVIE
-9 LDGLGGSG
+9 LDI
-17 GGRASTNFGGGIEL
+17 GGRSSSNFGSGIEL
-31 LMNDKFKNDGGGGR
+31 LMNDKFKNEVGGGGGR
-45 RGGGGG
+45 RGGG
-51 GDDITLNDLSML
+51 GDDITLNDLTML
-63 ENELNDITSDLNG
+63 ENELNDISGDLSSMGNG
-76 GSGGGS
+76 GSGSG

-94 FSLNFSP
+94 FSLNFSNDDAGNGRGSDDE
-101 NDNGGDASGDE
+101 NDNSGS
-112 YDGGGGISG
+112 GGGGG
-121 GRGESGFS
+121 GFS
-129 IGAATA
+129 SSAFNIGSATA
-135 ASNGGGDD
+135 ASGGPAGDD
-143 KGSATWD
+143 KPTWD

-162 DAPIDGGGGGA
+162 DVPVDGGSA
-173 GGAQQPQMT
+173 QPQMS

-223 YETHVEEREHQNS
+223 YETHVEERERQNS

-340 FTQAAVNSMSSSG
+340 FTQAAVNSMSSSN

-358 GGRGGGGNGGGG
+358 GGRGS

-381 FMSDMMGGGGGGPVL
+381 FMSDMMGGGGSSSSGSASL
-396 PSRPPPPPIA
+396 PSRPPPPPVA

-423 PIGNR
+423 PIINR
-428 PDINLGRGQMNAG
+428 PDINIGRGQMNTG

-452 MFLGRLKP
+452 MFMGRLK
-460 SSAPASQQQQQQQ
+460 SSSSASQQQQQS
-473 QQRRPEMRGPAVDT
+473 QRRPEMRGPSTDT

-492 LSGLKTKSINIQQ
+492 LSGLKTKSINIQPTQQQAQ
-505 QQQQQQGPNQPQ
+505 QQQQPSQQ
-517 SQGQDQQTFSAQPGP
+517 SQPDVTASS
-532 SFADIESG
+532 SFADIES
-540 NSGNSGNGSTAP
+540 NASGSGSTP

>member
-1 MNGPEIIE
+1 MEPEVIE
-9 LDGLGGSG
+9 LDI
-17 GGRASTNFGGGIEL
+17 GGRASTNFGSGIEL
-31 LMNDKFKNDGGGGR
+31 LMNDKFKNEVGGNNRKGGNS
-45 RGGGGG
+45 
-51 GDDITLNDLSML
+51 GDDITLNDLTML
-63 ENELNDITSDLNG
+63 ENELNDITGDLNSLGGNG
-76 GSGGGS
+76 GSSS

-94 FSLNFSP
+94 FSINFS
-101 NDNGGDASGDE
+101 NDDLGAGENGNTGEDE
-112 YDGGGGISG
+112 PLS
-121 GRGESGFS
+121 SGFN
-129 IGAATA
+129 IGSATA
-135 ASNGGGDD
+135 APSAED
-143 KGSATWD
+143 KPTWD

-162 DAPIDGGGGGA
+162 DVPVDGSGV
-173 GGAQQPQMT
+173 GGAQQPQMS

-223 YETHVEEREHQNS
+223 YETHVEERERQNS

-340 FTQAAVNSMSSSG
+340 FTQAAVNSMSSSN
-353 QAQGL
+353 QPQGL
-358 GGRGGGGNGGGG
+358 RGVGGGG
-370 GGGGAGPGFAS
+370 GGGPGTGFAS
-381 FMSDMMGGGGGGPVL
+381 FMSDMMGGNGSGSSGSATAL
-396 PSRPPPPPIA
+396 PSRPPPPPVA

-413 PPPPRPGAAI
+413 PPPPRPGAPI
-423 PIGNR
+423 PIINR
-428 PDINLGRGQMNAG
+428 PDINIGRGQMNTG
-441 ISMSDDDNGDD
+441 ISLSDADDDGNSD
-452 MFLGRLKP
+452 MFMGRLKSRQSQHQP
-460 SSAPASQQQQQQQ
+460 QQQQQQEQPQQQ
-473 QQRRPEMRGPAVDT
+473 QQRRPEMRGPSADT

-492 LSGLKTKSINIQQ
+492 LSGLKTKSINIQST
-505 QQQQQQGPNQPQ
+505 P
-517 SQGQDQQTFSAQPGP
+517 AP
-532 SFADIESG
+532 SVVEDIESAG
-540 NSGNSGNGSTAP
+540 ASNSNAP

>member
-1 MNGPEIIE
+1 MGSGPEVID
-9 LDGLGGSG
+9 LDMIGSG
-17 GGRASTNFGGGIEL
+17 GRTSANFGSGIEL
-31 LMNDKFKNDGGGGR
+31 LMNDKFKNDSGGGGR

-51 GDDITLNDLSML
+51 GDDITLNDLTML
-63 ENELNDITSDLNG
+63 ENELNDI
-76 GSGGGS
+76 SGDINSMGNS
-82 SKKITRNMKSDI
+82 NSNSNSKKISSRNMKSDI
-94 FSLNFSP
+94 FSINFS
-101 NDNGGDASGDE
+101 NDDGNASGDDRDSMGGGDAIPS
-112 YDGGGGISG
+112 
-121 GRGESGFS
+121 FS
-129 IGAATA
+129 IGSATA
-135 ASNGGGDD
+135 NTSGGDD
-143 KGSATWD
+143 KPTWD

-162 DAPIDGGGGGA
+162 DIPVDSASTGGA
-173 GGAQQPQMT
+173 APPQQMS

-199 LESKGVTL
+199 LEAKGVTL

-223 YETHVEEREHQNS
+223 YETHIEEREHQNS
-236 KKFQSKMLLACITG
+236 KKFQAKMLLACITG

-340 FTQAAVNSMSSSG
+340 FTQAAVNSMSSSN

-358 GGRGGGGNGGGG
+358 NGRSA
-370 GGGGAGPGFAS
+370 GGGGAGAGFTS
-381 FMSDMMGGGGGGPVL
+381 FMSDIMGGGGSTSTSNL
-396 PSRPPPPPIA
+396 PSRPPPPPVA

-423 PIGNR
+423 PIINR
-428 PDINLGRGQMNAG
+428 PDINLGRGQMNTG
-441 ISMSDDDNGDD
+441 INMSDDDD
-452 MFLGRLKP
+452 MDGMFMGRSQSQSQSQP
-460 SSAPASQQQQQQQ
+460 SQV
-473 QQRRPEMRGPAVDT
+473 QRRPEMRGPSADT

-492 LSGLKTKSINIQQ
+492 LSGLKTKNINIQS
-505 QQQQQQGPNQPQ
+505 QPQ
-517 SQGQDQQTFSAQPGP
+517 SQSQESFQSGGQSQSQ
-532 SFADIESG
+532 FADIE
-540 NSGNSGNGSTAP
+540 SGNGSTAP

>member
-1 MNGPEIIE
+1 MTDPEIIE
-9 LDGLGGSG
+9 LNSIGSG
-17 GGRASTNFGGGIEL
+17 GGRASSNFGGGIEL
-31 LMNDKFKNDGGGGR
+31 LMNDKFKTDGSGNGRRGGG
-45 RGGGGG
+45 GGGGG
-51 GDDITLNDLSML
+51 GDDITLNDLTML

-76 GSGGGS
+76 GSNGGGS
-82 SKKITRNMKSDI
+82 TKKITRNMKSDI
-94 FSLNFSP
+94 FSLNFLSS

-112 YDGGGGISG
+112 RDGGN
-121 GRGESGFS
+121 GRGESGFN
-129 IGAATA
+129 IGSATA
-135 ASNGGGDD
+135 ASGGGED
-143 KGSATWD
+143 KSSTWD

-162 DAPIDGGGGGA
+162 DVPIEGGSGSGGSGA
-173 GGAQQPQMT
+173 AQQPQMT

-340 FTQAAVNSMSSSG
+340 FTQAAVNSMSSSNN
-353 QAQGL
+353 AQGL
-358 GGRGGGGNGGGG
+358 GGRGGGGGGG

-381 FMSDMMGGGGGGPVL
+381 FMSDMMGGGGGGGGPVM
-396 PSRPPPPPIA
+396 PSRPPPPPVA

-428 PDINLGRGQMNAG
+428 PDINTGRGQMNAG

-460 SSAPASQQQQQQQ
+460 SSSSSAASQQ
-473 QQRRPEMRGPAVDT
+473 QQRRPEMRAPSADT
-487 DINSI
+487 DLSSI
-492 LSGLKTKSINIQQ
+492 LSGLKTKTVNIQQ
-505 QQQQQQGPNQPQ
+505 SQ
-517 SQGQDQQTFSAQPGP
+517 SQGQDQ
-532 SFADIESG
+532 FADIESG
-540 NSGNSGNGSTAP
+540 NGTSVNNGGSNTP

-564 TISLN
+564 TVSLN